1 MAGST
6 VFAQHDD
13 QHDVYL
19 VLAGHLRL
27 TAYSMAGR
35 EVVFHDLHPGDL
47 VGELSAIDGRPR
59 GTNLTAVSDAE
70 LARLEVADF
79 DRLLHEAPDFAMA
92 IMRQL
97 TRLVRKLNGRIHLL
111 TATVPTRIC
120 AELLRLASFNLIAD
134 NTARLAPAPRH
145 LDIANRINTHREAVS
160 RTIGDLQRQ
169 HVVRRGQGELVV
181 VGCRRLAAIR
191 RRCGLADERRAAG
204 FGELADRRWRPHD
217 SSDTRCAEGAATAG
231 HRRRAMSDVPSPISI
246 AGPLAMSPGWC

>member
-1 MAGST
+1 MHVIELDQLRQLSFCAPLSDRTLARVAERLTWRRHAAGST

-35 EVVFHDLHPGDL
+35 EVVFHDLYRGDL

-92 IMRQL
+92 IIRQL
-97 TRLVRKLNGRIHLL
+97 TRLVRKLNGRVHLL

-120 AELLRLASFNLIAD
+120 AELFRLASFNLIAA

-160 RTIGDLQRQ
+160 RTIGDLQRL

-181 VGCRRLAAIR
+181 LDVAALQR
-191 RRCGLADERRAAG
+191 
-204 FGELADRRWRPHD
+204 F
-217 SSDTRCAEGAATAG
+217 AEGAVLPASAV
-231 HRRRAMSDVPSPISI
+231 RPASES
-246 AGPLAMSPGWC
+246 

>member
-1 MAGST
+1 MIELDQVRQLSFCAPLSERTLARLAARLTLRRHAAGST

-27 TAYSMAGR
+27 TAYSMGGR
-35 EVVFHDLHPGDL
+35 EVVFHDLYRGDL

-79 DRLLHEAPDFAMA
+79 ARLVREAPDFAMA
-92 IMRQL
+92 IMQQL
-97 TRLVRKLNGRIHLL
+97 TLLVRKLNGRINLL

-120 AELLRLASFNLIAD
+120 AELLRLAGFNLIAD
-134 NTARLAPAPRH
+134 NTARLVPAPRH
-145 LDIANRINTHREAVS
+145 LDIANRVNTHREAVS

-181 VGCRRLAAIR
+181 LNVAALRRY
-191 RRCGLADERRAAG
+191 
-204 FGELADRRWRPHD
+204 
-217 SSDTRCAEGAATAG
+217 AEGE
-231 HRRRAMSDVPSPISI
+231 
-246 AGPLAMSPGWC
+246 PLPTHGQRHGVEK

>member
-1 MAGST
+1 MHVIELDQLRQLSFCAPLSDRTLARVAERLTWRRHAAGST

-13 QHDVYL
+13 QHDVYF

-59 GTNLTAVSDAE
+59 GTNLTAVSDAA

-79 DRLLHEAPDFAMA
+79 TRLLGEAPDFAMA
-92 IMRQL
+92 VMQQL

-134 NTARLAPAPRH
+134 NTARLVPAPRH

-169 HVVRRGQGELVV
+169 HVVCRGQGELVV
-181 VGCRRLAAIR
+181 LDVAALQR
-191 RRCGLADERRAAG
+191 
-204 FGELADRRWRPHD
+204 F
-217 SSDTRCAEGAATAG
+217 AEGAALPTSG
-231 HRRRAMSDVPSPISI
+231 RRQVAES
-246 AGPLAMSPGWC
+246 

>member
-1 MAGST
+1 LWIEMRVIELDQFRRLSFCASLSDRTLGRVVERLTLRRHAAGNT

-13 QHDVYL
+13 QHDVYF

-59 GTNLTAVSDAE
+59 STNLMAVSDAE

-79 DRLLHEAPDFAMA
+79 TRLLREEPDFAMA
-92 IMRQL
+92 ILQQL
-97 TRLVRKLNGRIHLL
+97 TLLVRKLNSRINLL

-120 AELLRLASFNLIAD
+120 AELLRLASFNMIAD
-134 NTARLAPAPRH
+134 NTARLVPAPRH

-160 RTIGDLQRQ
+160 RTISDLQRQ
-169 HVVRRGQGELVV
+169 HVVRRGQGELVILDV
-181 VGCRRLAAIR
+181 AALRRFADGAVLPTNGR
-191 RRCGLADERRAAG
+191 R
-204 FGELADRRWRPHD
+204 
-217 SSDTRCAEGAATAG
+217 SATET
-231 HRRRAMSDVPSPISI
+231 
-246 AGPLAMSPGWC
+246 